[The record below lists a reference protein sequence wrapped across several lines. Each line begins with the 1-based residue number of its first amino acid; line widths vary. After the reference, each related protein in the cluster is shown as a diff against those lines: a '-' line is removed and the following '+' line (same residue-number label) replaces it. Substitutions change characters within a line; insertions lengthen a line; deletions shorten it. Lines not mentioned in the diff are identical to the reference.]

1 MNKKQHKEKRG
12 LILALGEI
20 FLKSRGVQEQ
30 LRKKLIENILFFL
43 KKEKIT
49 FELFQFHERIFI
61 ATGDIKKTAT
71 VLKNTSGLSWF
82 SECFFFDSG
91 LSEISDFIK
100 DNYKN
105 WIKENHSFALR
116 VKRDSIAKESKEEII
131 NDAAKHI
138 DRKVDLDCPKVEIF
152 IERRIKGWFL
162 YFKKQKGQGGYPSG
176 SQGKVITLMSGG
188 IDSPVAS
195 YLINK
200 KGVENIWVHFHSF
213 PLVSKSSIEKIKEFS
228 EIFLNYQKHLK
239 IYFIPF
245 QKIQM
250 EIKVKIPAK
259 YRILLYRR
267 MMFKIAEIIAQKEK
281 AQALVTGE
289 SLAQVSSQT
298 LANIKIIEEEIKLP
312 IFRPLISLDKEE
324 IISLAKKIKSYQI
337 SIKPQED
344 CCTLFTP
351 KHSSAE
357 GNFKIVKELEKKLEI
372 GKMIDEAL
380 KETIIEKF

>member
-1 MNKKQHKEKRG
+1 MNKKQHKIEKG
-12 LILALGEI
+12 FVLALGEI

-43 KKEKIT
+43 NKEKIN

-61 ATGDIKKTAT
+61 ATSDTKKTAKI
-71 VLKNTSGLSWF
+71 LKNVSGLSWF
-82 SECFFFDSG
+82 SECFFFDSS
-91 LSEISDFIK
+91 LSEVSDFIK
-100 DNYKN
+100 DNYKS
-105 WIKENHSFALR
+105 WVKETNSFALR
-116 VKRDSIAKESKEEII
+116 VRKDSITKESKEKII
-131 NDAAKHI
+131 NEAAKHI
-138 DRKVDLDCPKVEIF
+138 DRKVDLDHPKVEIF

-162 YFKKQKGQGGYPSG
+162 YFKKQTGQGGYPSG

-250 EIKVKIPAK
+250 EIKTKIPAK

-267 MMFKIAEIIAQKEK
+267 IMFKISEIIAQKEK

-298 LANIKIIEEEIKLP
+298 LTNIKIIEEEIKLP

-357 GNFKIVKELEKKLEI
+357 GNLKIVKELEKKLEI
-372 GKMIDEAL
+372 EKMINEAL